1 MTNVVGCPGAT
12 PEPTTAKLPAPAPL
26 GALHHTIALSSND
39 WSSASDF
46 AWIYGIAVGWDGP
59 AMKEL
64 TAKFGWP
71 AEKVARLRRLR
82 RAYRRLELAEE
93 RSLMV

>member
-1 MTNVVGCPGAT
+1 MTIVIGRPGPT
-12 PEPTTAKLPAPAPL
+12 PEPESTKLPAPAPL
-26 GALHHTIALSSND
+26 GALHHTMTLSSND
-39 WSSASDF
+39 WSTAPDF
-46 AWIYGIAVGWDGP
+46 AWLYGITVGWDGP

-64 TAKFGWP
+64 ATKFGWP

-93 RSLMV
+93 RAGR